1 MERSIRRAAV
11 FALAA
16 IALCL
21 GGCEVKSLRIWI
33 PDFDSNQVRGVWIY
47 QLSRTSGEYE
57 KMLQLVFTDPFY
69 KEGAEVVSYTG
80 DGFVDEEGNQ
90 IHVDTQVVRNPE
102 NPDEVTIQLW
112 FPCDPP
118 TAIRVST
125 YNEFDE
131 SPLSD
136 EALYLF
142 LNSPSMGTK
151 ATAS

>member
-1 MERSIRRAAV
+1 MERSIRCAAV

-47 QLSRTSGEYE
+47 QLSTSGKYE

-90 IHVDTQVVRNPE
+90 IHVETQVVRNPE
-102 NPDEVTIQLW
+102 NSDEVTIQLW

-136 EALYLF
+136 EVLYLF
-142 LNSPSMGTK
+142 RNPRSRGTK